1 MKYLL
6 TLLFLFSTHSFS
18 GELDGKGIDCELTKM
33 EPPIFKRKEMW
44 WFNNGYYEDVNVWE
58 TSNARN
64 MPDENGLVRKPKS
77 SYYPKKDSVELYK
90 YYTSADEVIWYSG
103 GRKITLNRKN
113 LKIKIVNHY
122 EDEILK
128 KLEWEGI
135 CIAFT
140 GFSNVVKRQDEMT
153 EEFIQDKLKRKQEEE
168 KAREGNKI

>member
-1 MKYLL
+1 MKFLL
-6 TLLFLFSTHSFS
+6 ILLLLFSTHSFS

-64 MPDENGLVRKPKS
+64 MPD
-77 SYYPKKDSVELYK
+77 KKDSVALYK
-90 YYTSADEVIWYSG
+90 YYTSADAGIWYSG

-140 GFSNVVKRQDEMT
+140 GFSNVVKRQDEMI
-153 EEFIQDKLKRKQEEE
+153 EQSKQKKLKRKQEEE